1 MFELIKTFLAENIH
15 SQYSDALIDI
25 VLVLFIAAV
34 SVGVFYAAR
43 FVLGWVERHIV
54 LRTATTWDDDLLDP
68 RFLSA
73 VSQLAPALVARWML
87 PGFFGVS
94 AASFHWLG
102 VLTSLYIVASVVY
115 IVVVFI
121 NNLFSAFER
130 RPKLK
135 EYAVRSFRQTLI
147 LIVVLVGT
155 VICIGILL
163 GRNPLGI
170 LTAFGATAGI
180 LMLVFKDTILGFVAS
195 VQLTANNM
203 LRRGDWIVSD
213 RHGANGEV
221 LDITLTTVKVRNWDN
236 SVSTIPP
243 YSLVS
248 DSFRNYQ
255 PMRASGGRRVE
266 RSVFIDVNSVRFC
279 SDTELA
285 GLERLGWLDG
295 LTVGEAGRTVNLNLL
310 RRYLERYLAT
320 HPALNHG
327 MMSMVRQ
334 MEPTPSG
341 LPLQLYFF
349 TKTTEWKEF
358 EQLQSDIFDHVYAT
372 VQLFGL
378 RIFQTPAGADLRQ
391 GPQRP

>member
-1 MFELIKTFLAENIH
+1 MFELIKIFLAENIH

-34 SVGVFYAAR
+34 SVAVFYASR

-54 LRTATTWDDDLLDP
+54 LRTATTWDDDLLNP

-73 VSQLAPALVARWML
+73 VSQLAPALVVRWML

-135 EYAVRSFRQTLI
+135 EHAVRSFRQTLI

-155 VICIGILL
+155 VIGIGILL

-203 LRRGDWIVSD
+203 LRRGDWIVSE

-221 LDITLTTVKVRNWDN
+221 LDITLTTVKIRNWDN

-266 RSVFIDVNSVRFC
+266 RSVFIDVNSGRFC
-279 SDTELA
+279 SDAELA

-320 HPALNHG
+320 HPALNHD

-391 GPQRP
+391 L

>member
-34 SVGVFYAAR
+34 SVAVFYASR

-54 LRTATTWDDDLLDP
+54 LRTATTWDDDLLNP

-73 VSQLAPALVARWML
+73 VSQLAPALVVRWML

-155 VICIGILL
+155 VIGIGILL

-203 LRRGDWIVSD
+203 LRRGDWIVSE

-221 LDITLTTVKVRNWDN
+221 LDITLTTVKIRNWDN
-236 SVSTIPP
+236 SV
-243 YSLVS
+243 
-248 DSFRNYQ
+248 
-255 PMRASGGRRVE
+255 
-266 RSVFIDVNSVRFC
+266 
-279 SDTELA
+279 
-285 GLERLGWLDG
+285 
-295 LTVGEAGRTVNLNLL
+295 LL
-310 RRYLERYLAT
+310 LSAK
-320 HPALNHG
+320 P
-327 MMSMVRQ
+327 
-334 MEPTPSG
+334 
-341 LPLQLYFF
+341 
-349 TKTTEWKEF
+349 
-358 EQLQSDIFDHVYAT
+358 
-372 VQLFGL
+372 
-378 RIFQTPAGADLRQ
+378 
-391 GPQRP
+391 